1 MTSLK
6 LTLIVKLKRMG
17 RELKSSCQRFKAD
30 IRLAFR
36 KALKDA
42 LKAILMGIG
51 ICIAIALLLIIF
63 GLAFMPFLLGELMG
77 YFPEN
82 PQSYKEVLFSW
93 PFFIGALWVGF
104 CILIFRQYILIT
116 ENENKQ

>member
-6 LTLIVKLKRMG
+6 LTLIVRLKRLR
-17 RELKSSCQRFKAD
+17 RELKSSYQRFKA
-30 IRLAFR
+30 IVRVAFR

-42 LKAILMGIG
+42 LNAVLMAIC
-51 ICIAIALLLIIF
+51 ICIAIALLVILF

-82 PQSYKEVLFSW
+82 PQSYEDVLFSW
-93 PFFIGALWVGF
+93 PFLIGALWVGF
-104 CILIFRQYILIT
+104 CILIFRQYLLIS
-116 ENENKQ
+116 ENQNK